1 MRQFFIL
8 FVTSLLNVFQPAC
21 ADDMADGKASDNVAS
36 VNTQHEGVRAD
47 LLFFAVSLVDTAYKF
62 GGQLPQSGLD
72 CSGFVRYVFQ
82 QAANIHLPRT
92 AKDISQTGV
101 SIAETQLRPGDLVF
115 FNTMKQ
121 AFSHVGIYLGNNR
134 FIHAAS
140 SKTGK
145 VMISDMTDA
154 YWAKHYEGSRR
165 IATVL
170 AATSN

>member
-1 MRQFFIL
+1 MRLLLTL
-8 FVTSLLNVFQPAC
+8 FVSSLLITFQPAC
-21 ADDMADGKASDNVAS
+21 AEGLADNTASDTLTNAKP
-36 VNTQHEGVRAD
+36 QPEGMRAD
-47 LLFFAVSLVDTAYKF
+47 LLFYAVSLVDTAYKF

-82 QAANIHLPRT
+82 QAAHIHLPRT
-92 AKDISQTGV
+92 AKDISEMGE
-101 SIAETQLRPGDLVF
+101 SISETQLRPGDLVF
-115 FNTMKQ
+115 FNTMKR

-145 VMISDMTDA
+145 VMISDMNDA
-154 YWAKHYEGSRR
+154 YWVKHYEGSRR

-170 AATSN
+170 ATSSN

>member
-1 MRQFFIL
+1 M
-8 FVTSLLNVFQPAC
+8 
-21 ADDMADGKASDNVAS
+21 
-36 VNTQHEGVRAD
+36 RAD
-47 LLFFAVSLVDTAYKF
+47 LLFYAVSLVDTAYKF

-82 QAANIHLPRT
+82 QAAHIHLPHT
-92 AKDISQTGV
+92 AKGISDTGETI
-101 SIAETQLRPGDLVF
+101 SETQLRPGDLVF
-115 FNTMKQ
+115 FNTMKR

-145 VMISDMTDA
+145 VMISDMTEA
-154 YWAKHYEGSRR
+154 YWAKRYEGSRR

-170 AATSN
+170 ATSAD

>member
-1 MRQFFIL
+1 MRL
-8 FVTSLLNVFQPAC
+8 FLLVFVSSLLNAFQPAW
-21 ADDMADGKASDNVAS
+21 ADDMTGNTVPDTVAS
-36 VNTQHEGVRAD
+36 TTAQPEGIRAD
-47 LLFFAVSLVDTAYKF
+47 LLFYAVSLVDTAYKF
-62 GGQLPQSGLD
+62 GGQLPQNGLD

-92 AKDISQTGV
+92 AKNISQTGE

-115 FNTMKQ
+115 FNTMKR

-134 FIHAAS
+134 FIHATS

-145 VMISDMTDA
+145 VMITDMTDA
-154 YWAKHYEGSRR
+154 YWAKHYEGGRR

>member
-1 MRQFFIL
+1 MRL
-8 FVTSLLNVFQPAC
+8 FLIVFVSCLLNAFQPAW
-21 ADDMADGKASDNVAS
+21 ADDMAGNTVPDTVAS
-36 VNTQHEGVRAD
+36 ATIQPEGMRAD
-47 LLFFAVSLVDTAYKF
+47 LLFYAVSLVDTAYKF
-62 GGQLPQSGLD
+62 GGQIPKNGLD

-92 AKDISQTGV
+92 AKDISQTGETI
-101 SIAETQLRPGDLVF
+101 SETQLRPGDLVF
-115 FNTMKQ
+115 FNTMKR

-154 YWAKHYEGSRR
+154 YWARHYEGGRR

-170 AATSN
+170 ATTAN

>member
-8 FVTSLLNVFQPAC
+8 FVTSLLNVFQPAW
-21 ADDMADGKASDNVAS
+21 ADDMADGKAPDSVAS

-92 AKDISQTGV
+92 AKDISQTGL

-154 YWAKHYEGSRR
+154 YWVKHYEGSRR